1 MKIANV
7 RLETVGWSH
16 LDGEKVMVVLLEFLV
31 GGILNKKQ
39 LPEASEIVDETRW
52 KGVEPIGGC
61 PFQTERKSDTRW
73 SCF

>member
-39 LPEASEIVDETRW
+39 LPEASEIVDETR
-52 KGVEPIGGC
+52 
-61 PFQTERKSDTRW
+61 
-73 SCF
+73 